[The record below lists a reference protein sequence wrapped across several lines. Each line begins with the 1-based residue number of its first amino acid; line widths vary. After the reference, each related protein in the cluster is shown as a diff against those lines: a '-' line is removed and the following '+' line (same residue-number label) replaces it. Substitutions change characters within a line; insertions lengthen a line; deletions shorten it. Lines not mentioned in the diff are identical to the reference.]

1 MTDLITSLQ
10 ARNSELVSENRAL
23 SRALHERGPG
33 ISSILYAYH
42 KAIEK
47 HQRYPSALDSQ
58 GCVLAE
64 EVLELAA
71 EMIGAALGVVRAVND
86 NRDEAPCLDRVWE
99 EATHVGAVV
108 LRTLGKLEQ
117 VRK

>member
-33 ISSILYAYH
+33 ISAILYAYH

-47 HQRYPSALDSQ
+47 HQRFPTALDSQ
-58 GCVLAE
+58 GVILAE

-71 EMIGAALGVVRAVND
+71 EMIGAALGLTRAIND
-86 NRDEAPCLDRVWE
+86 NRDNAPCFARVWE
-99 EATHVGAVV
+99 ETTHVGAVA
-108 LRTLGKLEQ
+108 LRMLGKLGQ
-117 VRK
+117 VKG